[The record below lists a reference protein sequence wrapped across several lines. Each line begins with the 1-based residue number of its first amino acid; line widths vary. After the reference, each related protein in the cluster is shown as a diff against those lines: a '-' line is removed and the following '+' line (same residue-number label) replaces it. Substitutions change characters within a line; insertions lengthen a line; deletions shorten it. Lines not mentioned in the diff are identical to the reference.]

1 MIRHLYRVLGPEG
14 SGPLNR
20 LLAVQTGAAVLQGVA
35 FALLVP
41 VLRVLLG
48 EKPGDVWPWLTALVV
63 CSLGYA
69 ALQAIG
75 LSSGFTVGS
84 QLSRVLHRRLAHR
97 ALDLPLGWFTA
108 RRAAELS
115 RLASQNVIQVMNMPA
130 HLLRPLTSSVLTPV
144 TIVAATFF
152 FDRRVALVLLLCAP
166 VLLAVHLWSTSVMR
180 RLDQGRDGAIGESA
194 DRVLEF
200 AQNQPV
206 LRAFGRTV
214 DGYGALDDALAAES
228 RADRRLIHRGVPGLV
243 SFAFATRMVFAL
255 LLALGVSWTLDGS
268 LEVPT
273 LLALLVLIGRLTDSL
288 SAAADLGAGMRI
300 ARNSLERLRDVLDVR
315 PFPQPAE
322 PRLPDGAEVEFDGV
336 GFDYPQDTAADFG
349 PSAAPPTEVLTEVSF
364 RIPERSM
371 TALVGPS
378 GTGKTTVARLL
389 ARFWDATSGTVRIG
403 GVDVRDITSED
414 LASTV
419 SIVFQD
425 VYLFEGTI
433 EDNVRIGDPD
443 ADDEAL
449 HRAAAMAGLDQ
460 VVEELPDG
468 WATRV
473 GEGGTALSGGQRQRV
488 SVARALLKDAPILVL
503 DEATAALD
511 QENEAVLT
519 STVQALAAEKTLL
532 VITHRLSTVLAAD
545 QVLVMENGRIT
556 ERGTHDELI
565 GVGGTYAEF
574 WQQRTHAHGWRLE
587 VAQ

>member
-14 SGPLNR
+14 SGFLNR
-20 LLAVQTGAAVLQGVA
+20 LLTVLTGAALLQGVA

-41 VLRVLLG
+41 VLRALLG
-48 EKPGDVWPWLTALVV
+48 ENPDEVWPWLAALVA

-69 ALQAIG
+69 VLQAAG

-84 QLSRVLHRRLAHR
+84 RLSRVLHRRLADR
-97 ALDLPLGWFTA
+97 ALDLPLGWFTTG
-108 RRAAELS
+108 RAAELS

-130 HLLRPLTSSVLTPV
+130 HLLRPLTGSVLTPI
-144 TIVAATFF
+144 TIVAATFL
-152 FDRRVALVLLLCAP
+152 FDSRVALVLLLCAP

-200 AQNQPV
+200 AQNQPI

-214 DGYGALDDALAAES
+214 DGYGALEDALVAES
-228 RADRRLIHRGVPGLV
+228 RADRRLIRRGVPGLV

-255 LLALGVSWTLDGS
+255 LLALGVFWTLDGS
-268 LEVPT
+268 LDVPT
-273 LLALLVLIGRLTDSL
+273 LLALLVLVGRLTDSL

-300 ARNSLERLRDVLDVR
+300 ARNSLERLHAVLDER

-322 PRLPDGAEVEFDGV
+322 PRLPDGADVEFDAV
-336 GFDYPQDTAADFG
+336 GFGYRQDTAADPGSPAG
-349 PSAAPPTEVLTEVSF
+349 PWAELLTDVSF

-378 GTGKTTVARLL
+378 GAGKTTVARLL
-389 ARFWDATSGTVRIG
+389 ARFWDTTGGTVRLG
-403 GVDVRDITSED
+403 GVDVRDLTPET
-414 LASTV
+414 LAATV

-425 VYLFEGTI
+425 VYLFEGSI
-433 EDNVRIGDPD
+433 EDNIRIGNPD
-443 ADDEAL
+443 AGEEELRRVAAL
-449 HRAAAMAGLDQ
+449 AGLDQ
-460 VVEELPDG
+460 MIKELPDG

-473 GEGGTALSGGQRQRV
+473 GEGGAALSGGQRQRV
-488 SVARALLKDAPILVL
+488 SIARALLKDAPILVL

-511 QENEAVLT
+511 PENEAVLT
-519 STVQALAAEKTLL
+519 STVRALSAEKTLL

-556 ERGTHDELI
+556 ERGTHDRLATA
-565 GVGGTYAEF
+565 GGTYTDF
-574 WQQRTHAHGWRLE
+574 WQQRTHADGWRLE
-587 VAQ
+587 AAP